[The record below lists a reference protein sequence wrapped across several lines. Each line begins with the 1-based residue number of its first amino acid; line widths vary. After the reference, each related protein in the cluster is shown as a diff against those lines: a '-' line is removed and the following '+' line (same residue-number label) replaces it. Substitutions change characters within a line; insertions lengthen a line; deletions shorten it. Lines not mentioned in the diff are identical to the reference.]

1 MPSRPWV
8 PGSTGQAGTWGR
20 DTGRSLTGTI
30 DFDVCSFVWESS
42 GAFSSIGDTDGLN
55 AQQGVAASRQ
65 TAVYFDTEKV
75 WGEHSGN
82 EFTPTHILQPVVI
95 YLGLS
100 T

>member
-1 MPSRPWV
+1 MPDSDK
-8 PGSTGQAGTWGR
+8 TAGTWER

-65 TAVYFDTEKV
+65 TAVYFDAANI

-82 EFTPTHILQPVVI
+82 EFVPAHIWQPVVI

-100 T
+100 V